1 MVVFLSCTPTEHIC
15 MSNPTVASP
24 KEVTIKDK
32 TFTIRI
38 TAEAIQARVK
48 ELAGIINRDYEG
60 KNPIII
66 GVLNGSVF
74 FAVDLMRYLN
84 MTCELSFIRV
94 ASYHGGLA
102 TSGQVTGIM
111 GIKENLEGRHV
122 LLVEDIVD
130 TGITATHLVK
140 EINDHQP
147 ASLKMAT
154 ALFKPAALRANFK
167 PDYVGFEVDPDF
179 LIGYGLDYDG
189 LARNLNDIYVLK
201 S

>member
-1 MVVFLSCTPTEHIC
+1 
-15 MSNPTVASP
+15 MSNTTVASP

-38 TAEAIQARVK
+38 PADRIQARVK
-48 ELAGIINRDYEG
+48 ELAAIINSDYAD
-60 KNPIII
+60 KNPMIL

-74 FAVDLMRYLN
+74 FAVDLMRHFSLS
-84 MTCELSFIRV
+84 CEMSFIRV
-94 ASYHGGLA
+94 ASYHGGLQ
-102 TSGQVTGIM
+102 TSGQVTGIL

-130 TGITATHLVK
+130 TGITASHLVA
-140 EINDHQP
+140 EISKHKP

-154 ALFKPAALRANFK
+154 ALFKPAALKADYK
-167 PDYVGFEVDPDF
+167 PDYIGFEVDPDF

-189 LARNLNDIYVLK
+189 LGRNLNDIYVLK

>member
-1 MVVFLSCTPTEHIC
+1 

-48 ELAGIINRDYEG
+48 EIAGIINRDYEG